1 MNIIYFKK
9 HLSAKTILLLLIMI
23 NSLSSFA
30 NIEQKQYQYDLNS
43 NITQQITAKGD
54 QIDYTYDSLNQLIKV
69 STSDEDT
76 DVEYGYDS
84 EGRITSLKD
93 ATGTDLYQYDTLG
106 RLTSYEQA
114 GVA

>member
-1 MNIIYFKK
+1 MHKNR
-9 HLSAKTILLLLIMI
+9 LQLIFTQ
-23 NSLSSFA
+23 N
-30 NIEQKQYQYDLNS
+30 DLNS

-93 ATGTDLYQYDTLG
+93 ATGTD
-106 RLTSYEQA
+106 
-114 GVA
+114 